1 MIDDDVESEFR
12 RMIEQF
18 MKAFGIPEGSMRVQS
33 WTGSNIFES
42 AETEIE
48 PMSDEPIVEKID
60 LGESALILVDGLHD
74 TDTPTV
80 KVSESKIIVQLS
92 PDRKEID
99 IEVGFQ
105 IDLEKS
111 NVTYRNGVL
120 EISAIKNENIKSK
133 ENSGF
138 LKIE

>member
-1 MIDDDVESEFR
+1 MIDDDVESEFK

-18 MKAFGIPEGSMRVQS
+18 MKAFGIPEGSMTIRS
-33 WTGSNIFES
+33 WNGSNVYQS
-42 AETEIE
+42 PETEIQPVNEE
-48 PMSDEPIVEKID
+48 PNVEKID
-60 LGESALILVDGLHD
+60 LGESTLILIDGLHD

-80 KVSESKIIVQLS
+80 KVSGSKIIVQIS

-105 IDLEKS
+105 IDLKKS
-111 NVTYRNGVL
+111 IVTNRNGVL
-120 EISAIKNENIKSK
+120 EISAIKAENIKIK